1 MCRLHAGDNY
11 SLQHVNELS
20 CKLDVDSLISRAES
34 IYRQIEGAKDVPDQ
48 IKIVLGL
55 PVLENTTKESP
66 NTNSFT
72 YVDDPVSN
80 EENYERAI
88 SNSFL

>member
-1 MCRLHAGDNY
+1 MCQLSVDGNNC
-11 SLQHVNELS
+11 LQHVNELS

-48 IKIVLGL
+48 VKVVLGL

-80 EENYERAI
+80 EENYERAV